1 MSAEPKY
8 QWGQPI
14 SALIDLFNDGT
25 FPDQP
30 DGALLVKGGDP
41 GEIVR
46 IGLHTES
53 NRPVYLVEFGGS
65 RVIGCLEEEIAPRD
79 PTIISEP
86 QDGKQP

>member
-8 QWGQPI
+8 QWGQRVR
-14 SALIDLFNDGT
+14 AQIDLFNDGS

-30 DGALLVKGGDP
+30 EQALLVSSGDA

-53 NRPVYLVEFGGS
+53 NRPVYLVEFASS
-65 RVIGCLEEEIAPRD
+65 RVIGCLEEEIAPLEL
-79 PTIISEP
+79 TSA
-86 QDGKQP
+86 QP

>member
-1 MSAEPKY
+1 MSTQPKY
-8 QWGQPI
+8 QWGQPV

-30 DGALLVKGGDP
+30 DGALLVKSGDP

-53 NRPVYLVEFGGS
+53 NRAVYLVEFEAS